1 MPMVTEDGLQD
12 IVNIIR
18 DIFPVRKIL
27 VFGSY
32 ARGDAHQHSD
42 LNLCV
47 VVAPTAEQPLEEW
60 PSKSWLY
67 RAARLTERIASAEV
81 AVDPYVFTEGEF
93 DALRDREH
101 PLVGQILEE
110 GRVVYEQ

>member
-1 MPMVTEDGLQD
+1 MITEEGLQN
-12 IVNIIR
+12 IVRKIR
-18 DIFPVRKIL
+18 ESYPAKKIL

-47 VVAPTAEQPLEEW
+47 IAAQREGHPIQEW

-67 RAARLTERIASAEV
+67 RGAELIDEIGPAEAAV
-81 AVDPYVFTEGEF
+81 APYVFTEGEF
-93 DALRDREH
+93 EALRDNGH
-101 PLVGQILEE
+101 PLVGRILEE
-110 GRVVYEQ
+110 GRVLYEQ

>member
-1 MPMVTEDGLQD
+1 MITEDELQE
-12 IVNIIR
+12 IVAAIR
-18 DIFPVRKIL
+18 GAIPVRRIT

-32 ARGDAHQHSD
+32 ARGDAHQDSD
-42 LNLCV
+42 LDLCV
-47 VVAPTAEQPLEEW
+47 VVAPPAEQPMEEW

-67 RAARLTERIASAEV
+67 RASDMMERFSSEELALV
-81 AVDPYVFTEGEF
+81 PYVFTVGEF
-93 DALRDREH
+93 EALRDRQH

>member
-1 MPMVTEDGLQD
+1 MVSEEGLQD
-12 IVNIIR
+12 IVRKIR
-18 DIFPVRKIL
+18 DSYPARRIL

-32 ARGDAHQHSD
+32 ARGDTHQHSD

-47 VVAPTAEQPLEEW
+47 IVANREEQPTEEW

-67 RAARLTERIASAEV
+67 RSAELIAAIAAEEV
-81 AVDPYVFTEGEF
+81 AVAPYVFTEGEF
-93 DALRDREH
+93 EALRNNGH
-101 PLVGQILEE
+101 PLVGRILEE

>member
-1 MPMVTEDGLQD
+1 V
-12 IVNIIR
+12 IR
-18 DIFPVRKIL
+18 EIFPVRRIL
-27 VFGSY
+27 LFGSF

-47 VVAPTAEQPLEEW
+47 VVAPDAEQPLEEW

-67 RAARLTERIASAEV
+67 RAAKLIQRISSAEL
-81 AVDPYVFTEGEF
+81 AVHPYVFTEGEF
-93 DALRDREH
+93 DTLRQREH
-101 PLVGQILEE
+101 PLVIQILGE

>member
-1 MPMVTEDGLQD
+1 MVTEDELRS
-12 IVNIIR
+12 IVDSIR
-18 DIFPVRKIL
+18 EIFSVRKIL
-27 VFGSY
+27 LFGSY

-47 VVAPTAEQPLEEW
+47 IVAPDAEQPLEEW
-60 PSKSWLY
+60 PSKRWLY
-67 RAARLTERIASAEV
+67 RAAKLTQQVSSAEV

-93 DALRDREH
+93 DALRQREH

>member
-1 MPMVTEDGLQD
+1 MISEEVLQD
-12 IVNIIR
+12 IVDATR
-18 DIFPVRKIL
+18 QVFPVRKIL
-27 VFGSY
+27 LFGSC

-47 VVAPTAEQPLEEW
+47 VVAQDPEQPLEEW

-67 RAARLTERIASAEV
+67 RAAKLTQRISSAEL

-93 DALRDREH
+93 EALREREH
-101 PLVGQILEE
+101 PLVGQILGE
-110 GRVVYEQ
+110 GRIVYEQ

>member
-1 MPMVTEDGLQD
+1 MIDDSRLQEITDRIID
-12 IVNIIR
+12 IVPARSIM
-18 DIFPVRKIL
+18 

-32 ARGDAHQHSD
+32 ARGDVHQHSD

-47 VVAPTAEQPLEEW
+47 LVAPDAERRFEEW

-67 RAARLTERIASAEV
+67 RSAELIQGIPS
-81 AVDPYVFTEGEF
+81 AEAAIAACVFTEGEF
-93 DALRDREH
+93 DALRRREH

>member
-1 MPMVTEDGLQD
+1 MVTEDELRS
-12 IVNIIR
+12 IVDSIR
-18 DIFPVRKIL
+18 EIFSVRRIL
-27 VFGSY
+27 LFGSY

-47 VVAPTAEQPLEEW
+47 IVTAAAEQPLEEW

-67 RAARLTERIASAEV
+67 RPAKLTHQVSSAEV

-93 DALRDREH
+93 AALRQREH

>member
-1 MPMVTEDGLQD
+1 MLSEEGLK
-12 IVNIIR
+12 NIIDVCR
-18 DIFPVRKIL
+18 EVFPVRRIL
-27 VFGSY
+27 LFGSH

-47 VVAPTAEQPLEEW
+47 VVAPDAEQPLEEW

-67 RAARLTERIASAEV
+67 RAAKLTQRISSAEL

-93 DALRDREH
+93 DALREREH
-101 PLVGQILEE
+101 PLVGQILGE
-110 GRVVYEQ
+110 GRAIYEQ

>member
-1 MPMVTEDGLQD
+1 MVSEKVLQEL
-12 IVNIIR
+12 IGKIR
-18 DIFPVRKIL
+18 EVFPVRRIL
-27 VFGSY
+27 LFGSH

-47 VVAPTAEQPLEEW
+47 VVAPDAEQPLEEW

-67 RAARLTERIASAEV
+67 RAARLTQRISSAEL

-93 DALRDREH
+93 DALREREH
-101 PLVGQILEE
+101 PLVGRILEE